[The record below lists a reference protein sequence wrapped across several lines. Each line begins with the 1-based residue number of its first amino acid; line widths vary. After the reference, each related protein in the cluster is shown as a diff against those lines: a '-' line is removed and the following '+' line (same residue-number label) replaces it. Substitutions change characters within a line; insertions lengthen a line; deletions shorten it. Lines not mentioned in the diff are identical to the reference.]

1 MRITRKSPR
10 PVVVTLI
17 ALLLTLAPVTR
28 AQMPAAPAGHSDQPA
43 LGYPPTASQLRLLV
57 GRSAIISSL
66 RPIARVSL
74 TTPDVADALVT
85 APQQVL
91 VHGKAPGTISLFIWD
106 RSDAITNYEVV
117 VERDISLLIEQM
129 RQLFPGEEIEVR
141 ANGRDVVLAGTVAS
155 RYVVDKAAEV
165 AAGYVDKKEEVVNL
179 LRQEEGATS
188 NQILLRVRFAE
199 VTRSAM
205 SELGATLFSSGHQ
218 NFLGRTTTQQFAA
231 PDFES
236 KDDGGIKTVFSDFL
250 NLFLFDGDNQLGLV
264 IKAMQNK
271 GLLQSLAEPNL
282 IAQNGKEASFL
293 AGGEYPYPTVQGSGS
308 AMAVTVMFKE
318 YGIRLTFTP
327 TILRDDVIHLKVRP
341 EVSALDFA
349 NAVNIQGFRIPAL
362 TSRRAETE
370 IELRDGQT
378 FAIAGL
384 LNNSLTEAFQKVPGI
399 GDLPILG
406 RLFRSRA
413 MQKAETEL
421 IVMITPQI
429 LRRNSTGVSSDLPRI
444 EKPFLAPPKNT
455 QPMPPPRTPGQAL
468 GTDDPGQLVTGQP
481 VDALTA
487 LQRVSAT
494 RDLTKDEKKALAR
507 LDEAEKKHQEAMQ
520 LAERGAAKRGAADA
534 ERARKEEARLAKARA
549 EAEKR
554 ARKASAAQ
562 TRQ

>member
-1 MRITRKSPR
+1 MRMTRRSPL
-10 PVVVTLI
+10 PVVVTLM
-17 ALLLTLAPVTR
+17 AMLLTLAPVTR
-28 AQMPAAPAGHSDQPA
+28 AQMPAAFTGHSDR
-43 LGYPPTASQLRLLV
+43 PTVGSTLNASQLRLLV

-106 RSDAITNYEVV
+106 RSGAITNYEVV
-117 VERDISLLIEQM
+117 VERDISLLVEQM
-129 RQLFPGEEIEVR
+129 SQLFPGESIEVR
-141 ANGRDVVLAGTVAS
+141 ASGRDVVLAGTVTS
-155 RYVVDKAAEV
+155 RYVVEKAAEV
-165 AAGYVDKKEEVVNL
+165 AGGYVDKKEEVVNL

-199 VTRSAM
+199 VTRSAL

-218 NFLGRTTTQQFAA
+218 NFLGRTTTQQFSA

-236 KDDGGIKTVFSDFL
+236 QDNGGIKTVFSDFL
-250 NLFLFDGDNQLGLV
+250 NLFLFDADNQLGMV
-264 IKAMQNK
+264 VKAMQNK

-293 AGGEYPYPTVQGSGS
+293 AGGEYPYPSVQGTGS
-308 AMAVTVMFKE
+308 AMAVTVAFKE

-341 EVSALDFA
+341 EVSALDFS
-349 NAVNIQGFRIPAL
+349 NAVSIQGFRIPAL

-370 IELRDGQT
+370 VELRDGQT

-399 GDLPILG
+399 GDIPILG
-406 RLFRSRA
+406 LLFRSRA

-421 IVMITPQI
+421 VVMITPQI
-429 LRRNSTGVSSDLPRI
+429 LRRNSTGVTSELPRL
-444 EKPFLAPPKNT
+444 EKPFLEPPSKT
-455 QPMPPPRTPGQAL
+455 EPMPAPRTPGQGL
-468 GTDDPGQLVTGQP
+468 GPNGSGQP
-481 VDALTA
+481 GSPAPEDALTA
-487 LQRVSAT
+487 LQEASAIL
-494 RDLTKDEKKALAR
+494 DLSRDEKKALAK
-507 LDEAEKKHQEAMQ
+507 LEEAEKKRQEALQ
-520 LAERGAAKRGAADA
+520 LAEREAARRAADDA
-534 ERARKEEARLAKARA
+534 ERVRKEEARLARERA
-549 EAEKR
+549 EADQQ
-554 ARKASAAQ
+554 ALGASA
-562 TRQ
+562 TPPRQ